1 MVGLIFDA
9 LWRAALH
16 CLHPRVMALSALP
29 LLLIGAMAA
38 VLGYFYWDS
47 TVASVQATLE
57 SVGWLATVWQW
68 LQNWGASDVPPLLA
82 PLLLVAVV
90 IPLCVIAALL
100 LVGLISTPLLVH
112 WVGTWRF
119 AALERKKGA
128 SFWRS
133 LLWMLG
139 STLLAVVALVVSMP
153 LWLIPPLV
161 LVLPP
166 LIWGW
171 LTYRVMAFDA
181 LAEHADA
188 QERHEILTRYRGSFL
203 LMGIVCGYL
212 GAAPGLV
219 WASGIVFA
227 AAFVVLIPLAVWI
240 YTVVFAFSSLWFT
253 HFSLAALQQL
263 RQEQQAQQRHSGHL
277 KPSRSEYE
285 DATVIRL
292 IHDHE
297 STHHE

>member
-1 MVGLIFDA
+1 
-9 LWRAALH
+9 
-16 CLHPRVMALSALP
+16 
-29 LLLIGAMAA
+29 
-38 VLGYFYWDS
+38 
-47 TVASVQATLE
+47 
-57 SVGWLATVWQW
+57 
-68 LQNWGASDVPPLLA
+68 
-82 PLLLVAVV
+82 
-90 IPLCVIAALL
+90 
-100 LVGLISTPLLVH
+100 
-112 WVGTWRF
+112 
-119 AALERKKGA
+119 
-128 SFWRS
+128 
-133 LLWMLG
+133 
-139 STLLAVVALVVSMP
+139 
-153 LWLIPPLV
+153 
-161 LVLPP
+161 
-166 LIWGW
+166 
-171 LTYRVMAFDA
+171 
-181 LAEHADA
+181 
-188 QERHEILTRYRGSFL
+188 
-203 LMGIVCGYL
+203 L